1 MLAESIKDVSENT
14 FVPEVIEKSKEKIVI
29 VDFWAP
35 WCGPCKALTPIL
47 ESQATK
53 KKEHLEVVKV
63 NVDENQ
69 DIASQLRVQ
78 SIPAVFAFSDG
89 QPVDG
94 FMGAKTE
101 PEVEKFLDT
110 LIKKFSKNNSN
121 ISEEFEVLLSEGRFE
136 EVKLASEELIKSSPS
151 PENYSLLIRST
162 IGLGDFDS
170 VEKLIENLSPEILKD
185 NAVKGAISSYELMKN
200 NSVEDSKN
208 EILER
213 MRKTPADLD
222 CKMNYSKILFKENN
236 FSECIDVLLEMFR
249 KDKEWKDGYAKKQ
262 LLLIFDHLGSENE
275 LSKKGRRALTS
286 LIFV

>member
-1 MLAESIKDVSENT
+1 MLAESINDVSEHT

-47 ESQATK
+47 ERQATK

-69 DIASQLRVQ
+69 GIASQLRVQ

-121 ISEEFEVLLSEGRFE
+121 ISEEFEILLSEGRFE

-151 PENYSLLIRST
+151 PENYSLLIRSI
-162 IGLGDFDS
+162 IGLSDFDG
-170 VEKLIENLSPEILKD
+170 VEKIIENLSPEILKD

-200 NSVEDSKN
+200 NDVEDSKK
-208 EILER
+208 EILDR
-213 MRKTPADLD
+213 MRKNPSDLD
-222 CKMNYSKILFKENN
+222 SKMNYSKILFNENN

>member
-1 MLAESIKDVSENT
+1 MLAEFIKDVSENT

-69 DIASQLRVQ
+69 GIASQLRVQ

-121 ISEEFEVLLSEGRFE
+121 ISEEFEILLSEGRFE

-151 PENYSLLIRST
+151 PKNYSLLIRSN

-200 NSVEDSKN
+200 NGVEDSKK
-208 EILER
+208 EILDR
-213 MRKTPADLD
+213 MRKNPADLD
-222 CKMNYSKILFKENN
+222 SKMNYSKILFNENN